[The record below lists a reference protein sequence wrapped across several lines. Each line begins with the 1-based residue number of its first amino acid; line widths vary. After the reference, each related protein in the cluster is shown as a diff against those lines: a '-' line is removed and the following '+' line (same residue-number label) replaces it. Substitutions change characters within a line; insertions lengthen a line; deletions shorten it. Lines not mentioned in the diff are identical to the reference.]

1 MTYATQQDLIDRFS
15 QAELA
20 QLTDPAAGT
29 TIDPVPVARA
39 LADADAEVDSYLGAR
54 YSLPLANVPTVL
66 VRVAADI
73 ARYRLWDQAAP
84 DLVKDRYREAVKLLQ
99 SLARGETVLAGA
111 VALAPADGAITV
123 TVASRSR
130 QFSSDTLDRFARPS

>member
-20 QLTDPAAGT
+20 QLTDPAAGA
-29 TIDPVPVARA
+29 TIDPAPVARA

-54 YSLPLANVPTVL
+54 YSLPLASLPTVL

-99 SLARGETVLAGA
+99 GLARGETVLAGA
-111 VALAPADGAITV
+111 QALAPAAGAITV
-123 TVASRSR
+123 TVSARSR
-130 QFSSDTLDRFARPS
+130 QFSDDTLDRFARGG